1 MKLASSTWHARSS
14 TSESNRLSVC
24 WHLWRKP
31 ISAQLRWGSLQHAAP
46 TLGGKPVRAL
56 PRSRKHSPA
65 STTNKICFGLQS
77 IVCWVSSFQVCPW
90 ISFFLPSLQPVF
102 VRSLGAVVV
111 IVWHQLCNANELQE
125 NRTAVCAWC
134 NPCKIS
140 ISLVFS
146 GRPRF
151 LITLTLWKQQQF
163 LQQRQLNS
171 ILAKTSWPRVT
182 EFSKSLQLLKLQH
195 N

>member
-1 MKLASSTWHARSS
+1 MVWVAVKLVSSTWHARSS
-14 TSESNRLSVC
+14 SSELNHLSIC
-24 WHLWRKP
+24 WHLWRKL
-31 ISAQLRWGSLQHAAP
+31 ISAQQ
-46 TLGGKPVRAL
+46 
-56 PRSRKHSPA
+56 KH
-65 STTNKICFGLQS
+65 TNKICFSLQS
-77 IVCWVSSFQVCPW
+77 LICWVSSFQVCPQ

-102 VRSLGAVVV
+102 VRSLGAV

-140 ISLVFS
+140 ISLVVFS

-163 LQQRQLNS
+163 LQQRQLTS
-171 ILAKTSWPRVT
+171 VLAKKSWPCVT
-182 EFSKSLQLLKLQH
+182 ELT
-195 N
+195 